1 MAVLR
6 HSMHDDFDVEIPRQ
20 GGAQVSRGSP
30 EIGAWLGGK
39 LQHRDQ

>member
-1 MAVLR
+1 
-6 HSMHDDFDVEIPRQ
+6 MHDDLDVETPRQ

-30 EIGAWLGGK
+30 EIGATLGWK